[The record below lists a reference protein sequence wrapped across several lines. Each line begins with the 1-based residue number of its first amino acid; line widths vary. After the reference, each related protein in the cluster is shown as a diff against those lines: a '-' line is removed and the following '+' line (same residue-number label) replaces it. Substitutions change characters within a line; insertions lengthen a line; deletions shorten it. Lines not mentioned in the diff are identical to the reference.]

1 MCTSR
6 CMNTLHFPC
15 GGLSGLCKGL
25 HYSTSNAV
33 KYQIMQWNN
42 LTATDVVWQDIII
55 RVVVHVDD
63 STHLN
68 KFVFI
73 VKLVQYSYSGNY
85 LHFVQVVFTRGVTV
99 LFVGL
104 IKSWSCCS
112 TMSQLCVD
120 CLFANM
126 WCWNVIA
133 NSSFPV

>member
-1 MCTSR
+1 
-6 CMNTLHFPC
+6 
-15 GGLSGLCKGL
+15 
-25 HYSTSNAV
+25 
-33 KYQIMQWNN
+33 MQWNN
-42 LTATDVVWQDIII
+42 STVTDVVWQDIII

-85 LHFVQVVFTRGVTV
+85 MHFVRIIFTRGVTV
-99 LFVGL
+99 LFAGL

-126 WCWNVIA
+126 
-133 NSSFPV
+133 

>member
-1 MCTSR
+1 MWRSVR
-6 CMNTLHFPC
+6 PLQRPALQHFKC
-15 GGLSGLCKGL
+15 SEMIKLCNGI
-25 HYSTSNAV
+25 TR
-33 KYQIMQWNN
+33 
-42 LTATDVVWQDIII
+42 LTATDIVCQDVIII

-63 STHLN
+63 SARLN
-68 KFVFI
+68 RFVFI
-73 VKLVQYSYSGNY
+73 VKLIQYSYSGNY
-85 LHFVQVVFTRGVTV
+85 LHFVQVVLTREVTV
-99 LFVGL
+99 LFAGL